1 MEGHQKRARLEM
13 KKDEDVQEEGRA
25 HDEHIE
31 LEEEEEEESVVCN
44 ADKDEISDDDKDNEL
59 TMYRIMN

>member
-1 MEGHQKRARLEM
+1 M

-31 LEEEEEEESVVCN
+31 LEEEEEEESVVFN
-44 ADKDEISDDDKDNEL
+44 ADKDETCGDDDRDESL
-59 TMYRIMN
+59 MTMYQITN